1 MHLWRQA
8 KAVSTSYGLFF
19 TLTKKVHEPLG
30 AHTPIYPVFTLH
42 IVHFKPMSCSK
53 QMPSHIS
60 FAEIIHGRDSTV
72 RVTHDNKIYAVD
84 LIMVMTGKDRDHAGQ
99 TLRGISEEKFSS
111 LKISERNTGGSG
123 NSKTKLVSF
132 EHALELIMVLP
143 GSTAKETRVQF
154 ANIIRRYMAGDES
167 MHAEIQANS
176 VSSSPIAQM
185 ARESLGLQVVEDE
198 HSVGFKR
205 RREELEVLRM
215 ELEIS
220 TMRVNCYKQEE
231 EARSMAQ
238 ARILSTTAELE
249 RIRDP
254 LRSNLDDRTRLM
266 IQDALQNTI
275 LNSMHQ
281 GSLTITN
288 GHSLSLSTSAI
299 NNNNG
304 ITNNNS
310 TNAPISISSVA
321 AELGYKPSS
330 ADAKRIGIDIKKRY
344 MKLHNN
350 QAPPKHDQLCDGR
363 VTQVN
368 SYTNKDRPIL
378 VEALRAY
385 FSPPSLSSS
394 GDSCD
399 F

>member
-1 MHLWRQA
+1 MLPGKIA
-8 KAVSTSYGLFF
+8 KEIRS
-19 TLTKKVHEPLG
+19 
-30 AHTPIYPVFTLH
+30 
-42 IVHFKPMSCSK
+42 
-53 QMPSHIS
+53 Q
-60 FAEIIHGRDSTV
+60 FAEIIENYIRE
-72 RVTHDNKIYAVD
+72 NLA
-84 LIMVMTGKDRDHAGQ
+84 
-99 TLRGISEEKFSS
+99 
-111 LKISERNTGGSG
+111 SG
-123 NSKTKLVSF
+123 
-132 EHALELIMVLP
+132 
-143 GSTAKETRVQF
+143 
-154 ANIIRRYMAGDES
+154 D
-167 MHAEIQANS
+167 
-176 VSSSPIAQM
+176 
-185 ARESLGLQVVEDE
+185 VVPAE

-288 GHSLSLSTSAI
+288 GHSASSQPTNL
-299 NNNNG
+299 

>member
-1 MHLWRQA
+1 
-8 KAVSTSYGLFF
+8 
-19 TLTKKVHEPLG
+19 
-30 AHTPIYPVFTLH
+30 
-42 IVHFKPMSCSK
+42 
-53 QMPSHIS
+53 MPSHIS

-72 RVTHDNKIYAVD
+72 RVTEDGFGDVVD
-84 LIMVMTGKDRDHAGQ
+84 VIMVVTGKDCNQANEVFRRMDPDLFDKAKCFTHNGRRYA
-99 TLRGISEEKFSS
+99 TLRDI
-111 LKISERNTGGSG
+111 IT
-123 NSKTKLVSF
+123 
-132 EHALELIMVLP
+132 LIIVLP
-143 GSTAKETRVQF
+143 GKMAKEIRSQF
-154 ANIIRRYMAGDES
+154 AEIIENYIRDNLPSNDVVPAE
-167 MHAEIQANS
+167 HA
-176 VSSSPIAQM
+176 
-185 ARESLGLQVVEDE
+185 
-198 HSVGFKR
+198 VGFKR

-215 ELEIS
+215 EHEINALIIDNK
-220 TMRVNCYKQEE
+220 MKE
-231 EARSMAQ
+231 Q

-254 LRSNLDDRTRLM
+254 ARSNLDDRTRLM

-288 GHSLSLSTSAI
+288 GHSASSQPTNL
-299 NNNNG
+299 

-344 MKLHNN
+344 MKLNNN
-350 QAPPKHDQLCDGR
+350 QAPSKHDQLCDGR

-368 SYTNKDRPIL
+368 SYTNKDKPIL

-385 FSPPSLSSS
+385 FSPPLSSS

>member
-8 KAVSTSYGLFF
+8 KAVSTSHGLFF
-19 TLTKKVHEPLG
+19 TLAKKMYEPLG
-30 AHTPIYPVFTLH
+30 AHTPIYPVFNPD

-60 FAEIIHGRDSTV
+60 FAEIIPDRDSSV
-72 RVTHDNKIYAVD
+72 RVTKEGHGDVVD
-84 LIMVMTGKDRDHAGQ
+84 VIMVVTGKDCNQANEVFRRMDNALFDKAKCFIQNGRRYA
-99 TLRGISEEKFSS
+99 TLRDI
-111 LKISERNTGGSG
+111 IT
-123 NSKTKLVSF
+123 
-132 EHALELIMVLP
+132 LIMVLP
-143 GSTAKETRVQF
+143 GKIAKEIRSQF
-154 ANIIRRYMAGDES
+154 AEIIENYIRENLASGD
-167 MHAEIQANS
+167 
-176 VSSSPIAQM
+176 
-185 ARESLGLQVVEDE
+185 VVPAE

-299 NNNNG
+299 NNNNS

>member
-1 MHLWRQA
+1 
-8 KAVSTSYGLFF
+8 
-19 TLTKKVHEPLG
+19 
-30 AHTPIYPVFTLH
+30 
-42 IVHFKPMSCSK
+42 
-53 QMPSHIS
+53 
-60 FAEIIHGRDSTV
+60 
-72 RVTHDNKIYAVD
+72 
-84 LIMVMTGKDRDHAGQ
+84 
-99 TLRGISEEKFSS
+99 
-111 LKISERNTGGSG
+111 
-123 NSKTKLVSF
+123 
-132 EHALELIMVLP
+132 MVLP
-143 GSTAKETRVQF
+143 GKIAKETRVQF
-154 ANIIRRYMAGDES
+154 ANIIRRYMAGDAS

-198 HSVGFKR
+198 HMVGFKR

-215 ELEIS
+215 EHEINALIIDNK
-220 TMRVNCYKQEE
+220 MKE
-231 EARSMAQ
+231 Q

-288 GHSLSLSTSAI
+288 RHSLSLSTSAI

-350 QAPPKHDQLCDGR
+350 QAPPKHEQLCDGR